1 MPSKYLKIKNI
12 LPRED
17 DKIMS
22 GYFGLVAIWVTQ
34 PLWPHNVPRS
44 FKVSVILKKCL
55 PAATYTQHDR
65 LRKERIE
72 ETEIDWSAHVNVN
85 LTFHVFFK
93 GRP

>member
-44 FKVSVILKKCL
+44 FKVSVILKNVCPQQPTPNTTDYKKKEL
-55 PAATYTQHDR
+55 KN
-65 LRKERIE
+65 RK
-72 ETEIDWSAHVNVN
+72 
-85 LTFHVFFK
+85 
-93 GRP
+93 